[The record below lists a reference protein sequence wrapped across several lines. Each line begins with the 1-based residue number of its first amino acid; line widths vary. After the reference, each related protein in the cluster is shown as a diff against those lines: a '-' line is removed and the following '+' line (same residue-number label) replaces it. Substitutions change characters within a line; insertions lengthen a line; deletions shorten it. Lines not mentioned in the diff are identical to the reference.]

1 MTWWFHLL
9 IRRVDAMHSRCELF
23 ERVACAVGS
32 TPHVKQVLPLLIN
45 CGFTHISREDDD
57 DDFIGAVVYYTS
69 PHSVTPDYLRTPH
82 NIDGKPAGLTADG
95 FKAWFSRGE
104 FIRKLI
110 AVPAVLSPVP
120 AYNSP

>member
-32 TPHVKQVLPLLIN
+32 TPHVKHVLQLLIN
-45 CGFTHISREDDD
+45 CGFTH
-57 DDFIGAVVYYTS
+57 FGAVVYYTCR
-69 PHSVTPDYLRTPH
+69 HYVNPDYLRTHH
-82 NIDGKPAGLTADG
+82 NIDGKPAGLTANG

-120 AYNSP
+120 AHNSP

>member
-1 MTWWFHLL
+1 
-9 IRRVDAMHSRCELF
+9 MHSRCELF

-45 CGFTHISREDDD
+45 CRMVWICREDYS
-57 DDFIGAVVYYTS
+57 IVGAVIYYTCRRC
-69 PHSVTPDYLRTPH
+69 VNPDYIRTHH
-82 NIDGKPAGLTADG
+82 NIGGKPAGLSADG

-104 FIRKLI
+104 LIRKLI

-120 AYNSP
+120 AHNSP